1 MSDVNY
7 SRYRL
12 RNPYYEALLKEG
24 VNTAPIGAHSQGLS
38 RMAFAL
44 LSGLERN
51 ELDQRERNAR
61 TAMQL
66 IGADQKHGDQSAPML
81 RWPA

>member
-1 MSDVNY
+1 MSDANY

-12 RNPYYEALLKEG
+12 RNPYYEALLREG
-24 VNTAPIGAHSQGLS
+24 TNTAPIGAHSQGMS

-51 ELDQRERNAR
+51 DLDQRERNAR
-61 TAMQL
+61 AAMQL
-66 IGADQKHGDQSAPML
+66 MSTDQKPGEQSAPML
-81 RWPA
+81 RWPL